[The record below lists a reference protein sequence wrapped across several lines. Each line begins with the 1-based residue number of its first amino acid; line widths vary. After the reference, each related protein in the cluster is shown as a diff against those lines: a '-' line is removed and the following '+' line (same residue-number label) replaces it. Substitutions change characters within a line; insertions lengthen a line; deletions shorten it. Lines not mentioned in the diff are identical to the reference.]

1 MNDDWEIPGLQIN
14 NKLNII
20 IDMLSKQE
28 KKINN
33 IEEKLENQQQTIEK
47 YKKQYN
53 EILTI
58 LENTKEILKNSDKK
72 TIEEIKPILQKI
84 KLNNEKITNNFSSAI
99 FKQRND
105 NLFWR
110 SQSHNF
116 ATNFCNLSNLG
127 TFLPFKKDKK

>member
-20 IDMLSKQE
+20 IEMLSKQQ
-28 KKINN
+28 KSINL
-33 IEEKLENQQQTIEK
+33 IETKLENQEQIIQK
-47 YKKQYN
+47 SKKQFN
-53 EILTI
+53 EILNI

-110 SQSHNF
+110 TQSHNF
-116 ATNFCNLSNLG
+116 SKNICKLG
-127 TFLPFKKDKK
+127 NILPFKKDK